1 MAASAAAAGDGAPK
15 SGERSDHIRV
25 FLRVRP
31 TRRPSGFFGLD
42 EESGSVRFDVP
53 PDAAG
58 LMGPNNTRSQYD
70 FRFDGLFGMT
80 ARQEDVFERVAGP
93 AVANAL
99 AGYNATIFAYGQTGS
114 GKTFTITGGPQ
125 RYEDRGII
133 PRALQR
139 IFQQCDAS
147 RKAGGQATVWISYLE
162 VYNEVGYDL
171 LEDSATGG
179 HSRAGTVP
187 GTKALEELPRVTVR
201 EDEYGNVHLGNLSLH
216 RAESEEEA
224 LNLLFQGDT
233 NRAICETAMNP
244 VSSRSHCVFTISL
257 EQREEGSPV
266 VRRSKLHLVDL
277 AGSERVHKTGA
288 TGSLFREATHIN
300 SSLLALR
307 RVIDSLHERSV
318 RRGAARQHT
327 HVPYRDSTITS
338 VLRDSLGGNCKTAVV
353 ATVSGEASN
362 TDESIST
369 CRFAQGVARIR
380 NEACVNLETDPAV
393 LVARLKE
400 QVRLLQIEKDYAAG
414 EAGSEAEIDEEE
426 RARVAA
432 QAVAWA
438 KAGPEDARPPEDAPM
453 PDLGGLSLPRIREGF
468 RALRELARA
477 AAAGAAA
484 GGGGGGDS
492 KAGAAASAEAVAE
505 LRDMK
510 HTLAQ
515 RNHEIAA
522 LVSIARDLRE
532 KLRAGGGGGGAHP
545 GASGAGGHSERRP
558 VAPGEAFA
566 PAAAAAAAHADADA
580 GARLPS
586 GETLPWQLLDDRDAS
601 RDRFKAA
608 YPRRQQ
614 LRDLKQALADKYAE
628 AKQGAGLINRARGRV
643 VELKAAV
650 EELRVRRAMQALAD
664 SEAAGSDGTPA
675 ATADSAPSEAETGLL
690 VEMEEQQKRYT
701 SAFARLR
708 ELKGEIEY
716 TRKLLEAGSVRMQS
730 EFEAW
735 FAQALLER
743 RTRLTSATTPRRHEH
758 AAGMAAPDRA
768 FAPSATGGAGA
779 GAGAQAGAGG
789 GGETDDVARFYAA
802 RDQLLKLTGGGARR

>member
-1 MAASAAAAGDGAPK
+1 MPASFSA
-15 SGERSDHIRV
+15 
-25 FLRVRP
+25 LQ
-31 TRRPSGFFGLD
+31 PSGFFGLD

-53 PDAAG
+53 PDSAG
-58 LMGPNNTRSQYD
+58 LVGPNNSRSQYD
-70 FRFDGLFGMT
+70 FRFDGLFGMA

-171 LEDSATGG
+171 LEDSAGGG

-318 RRGAARQHT
+318 RRGGARQHT

-414 EAGSEAEIDEEE
+414 EAGAEADIDDEE

-432 QAVAWA
+432 NAVAWV

-477 AAAGAAA
+477 ASAGSA
-484 GGGGGGDS
+484 GGAGGASESGQS
-492 KAGAAASAEAVAE
+492 AAASAEAVAE

-532 KLRAGGGGGGAHP
+532 KLRAGGGGAAA
-545 GASGAGGHSERRP
+545 GASAGGGRSDGRSAGPSEAAP
-558 VAPGEAFA
+558 V
-566 PAAAAAAAHADADA
+566 PAAEA

-586 GETLPWQLLDDRDAS
+586 GESLPWQLLDDRDAS

-664 SEAAGSDGTPA
+664 SEAAGGDGTPA
-675 ATADSAPSEAETGLL
+675 PSADTAPSEAETGLL

-730 EFEAW
+730 EFEGW

-743 RTRLTSATTPRRHEH
+743 RTRLTSASTPRRHAQ
-758 AAGMAAPDRA
+758 AAGQAPANPAAARA
-768 FAPSATGGAGA
+768 NAGAACAGA
-779 GAGAQAGAGG
+779 GAGA

-802 RDQLLKLTGGGARR
+802 RDQLLKLTGGGTRR